1 MPVCQFQHQR
11 LSTAYYNLLALLV
24 KQHRN
29 DLSRYHHFGGYMT
42 RIVVDAMGSDNYPE
56 PDVQGAVLAAREYGV
71 EIILVGDASKIQ
83 PILDSVGAAALPIR
97 VIHAAEM
104 LTMNDKGDDLV
115 MKARHKEAQNSMAVG
130 LDLVKNGEADA
141 FVTAGNTGAAMVTS
155 LFRLGRIRGVD
166 RPALAGPFPTATGI
180 CSVVDIG
187 ANPDCKPENLLQFA
201 IMGSVFAERVRG
213 VKNPRVGL
221 ISNGEEA
228 GKGSE
233 LVKEA
238 YPLLANAK
246 LNFIGNVEGKEI
258 FNGHADVAVTD
269 GFTGNVFLK
278 STEAVAKLLIEK
290 IRESIRGG
298 GPLAMVGGALI
309 RPAMGKVRKLLDPSE
324 EGAAP
329 LLGVNGLV
337 FIGHGRSDAF
347 AIKSAVR
354 VAKEAAEAKVLD
366 AIKFAIEESL
376 KK

>member
-1 MPVCQFQHQR
+1 
-11 LSTAYYNLLALLV
+11 
-24 KQHRN
+24 
-29 DLSRYHHFGGYMT
+29 MT
-42 RIVVDAMGSDNYPE
+42 RIVVDAMGSDNYPV
-56 PDVQGAVLAAREYGV
+56 PDVEGSITAAREYGV

-83 PILDSVGAAALPIR
+83 PVLDSANAGNLPIR
-97 VIHAAEM
+97 VLHAPEM
-104 LTMNDKGDDLV
+104 LTMHDKGEDLV
-115 MKARHKEAQNSMAVG
+115 MKARHKAAQNSMAVG
-130 LDLVKNGEADA
+130 LDLVKSGEADA
-141 FVTAGNTGAAMVTS
+141 FVTAGNTGAAMVTA

-166 RPALAGPFPTATGI
+166 RPALAGPFPTATGMCI
-180 CSVVDIG
+180 VLDIG
-187 ANPDCKPENLLQFA
+187 ANPDCKPENILQFA
-201 IMGSVFAERVRG
+201 IMGSVYAEKVRG
-213 VKNPRVGL
+213 VKNPRIGL

-233 LVKEA
+233 LVKGA
-238 YPLLANAK
+238 YPLLAAAK

-298 GPLAMVGGALI
+298 GPLAMLGGALI
-309 RPAMGKVRKLLDPSE
+309 RPAMGTVRKLLDPSE

-337 FIGHGRSDAF
+337 FIGHGRSDAL

-366 AIKFAIEESL
+366 ALKSAIEDSL
-376 KK
+376 RK